1 MSSDLLLL
9 WIDNKLYFPENF
21 RPTREQPRDR
31 SARPASSELRPWSRH
46 FRQLW
51 LTHPGSLASGNR
63 WEIRTT
69 KPCVL
74 LNPGALLWHHKSW
87 SRSLLWPRAGT
98 GSRQKGGPA
107 PAEEWLPAPGLRRA
121 WQWSLIKPRQ
131 RRRGAGVLEAPDRM
145 KCLRHHNLP
154 LCALI
159 VPTRQWGNWGK
170 AEANDLPRS
179 EPLPP
184 NQHPPGRCPSYIVA
198 VVSLLCLKS
207 GVTFWWE
214 ETSWRQQSG
223 FRPPLPQI
231 LFGMAFLS
239 FVSPDLHSIRYF
251 SLNWRALDVHHA
263 APRWPY
269 NDRPPL
275 LAPGART
282 LLPISC
288 RPSWD

>member
-98 GSRQKGGPA
+98 GSRQKRRACTCRRVTPGPRPAASLTVITNKTQTTQTRCGRAGGTWQDEVPSSSQPASLCSYRPHSTVGKLRQSGGEWPA
-107 PAEEWLPAPGLRRA
+107 PVRASPSQPAPS
-121 WQWSLIKPRQ
+121 WSLP
-131 RRRGAGVLEAPDRM
+131 VLHCRCRFTSVSEKRSDILMGRDQLTTTVWVQTAPSP
-145 KCLRHHNLP
+145 NLVWNGIF
-154 LCALI
+154 I
-159 VPTRQWGNWGK
+159 VCFS
-170 AEANDLPRS
+170 RS
-179 EPLPP
+179 PF
-184 NQHPPGRCPSYIVA
+184 N
-198 VVSLLCLKS
+198 
-207 GVTFWWE
+207 
-214 ETSWRQQSG
+214 
-223 FRPPLPQI
+223 
-231 LFGMAFLS
+231 
-239 FVSPDLHSIRYF
+239 
-251 SLNWRALDVHHA
+251 
-263 APRWPY
+263 
-269 NDRPPL
+269 
-275 LAPGART
+275 
-282 LLPISC
+282 
-288 RPSWD
+288 

>member
-1 MSSDLLLL
+1 M
-9 WIDNKLYFPENF
+9 
-21 RPTREQPRDR
+21 
-31 SARPASSELRPWSRH
+31 
-46 FRQLW
+46 
-51 LTHPGSLASGNR
+51 
-63 WEIRTT
+63 
-69 KPCVL
+69 
-74 LNPGALLWHHKSW
+74 
-87 SRSLLWPRAGT
+87 
-98 GSRQKGGPA
+98 
-107 PAEEWLPAPGLRRA
+107 
-121 WQWSLIKPRQ
+121 
-131 RRRGAGVLEAPDRM
+131 LEAPDRM

-184 NQHPPGRCPSYIVA
+184 NQHPPGRCPSYTVA

-251 SLNWRALDVHHA
+251 SLNWRALRRTPCCPA
-263 APRWPY
+263 LTIQWPSTSPGPRGQDPASHKLPTLL
-269 NDRPPL
+269 RLGQPPL
-275 LAPGART
+275 SAPHRAGSPGPHTRHARLPDSGCSEQTGGASKAAFT
-282 LLPISC
+282 A
-288 RPSWD
+288 WGQGEAEQ